1 MKKEY
6 AMSIADLENR
16 SSFNINEA
24 VQVKGEIMR
33 FKADNFQEVMRSRGE
48 VKENLLLAALG
59 MNVAGLATMYLF
71 LKFDSED
78 MD

>member
-6 AMSIADLENR
+6 ATSIADLENR
-16 SSFNINEA
+16 SSYNINEA

-33 FKADNFQEVMRSRGE
+33 YKADNFQEVMRGRGE
-48 VKENLLLAALG
+48 VTENLLLAALG
-59 MNVAGLATMYLF
+59 MNVAGLAAMSLF

-78 MD
+78 MN